1 MSDYPDHPAA
11 LKGTFTYG
19 TKRGALKTV
28 RLDELLAYQGAGL
41 RAPVLYVGLW
51 NLVDDQKKWA
61 QKNGFYAV

>member
-28 RLDELLAYQGAGL
+28 GLGELSAYQGAGL
-41 RAPVLYVGLW
+41 RATVL
-51 NLVDDQKKWA
+51 
-61 QKNGFYAV
+61 